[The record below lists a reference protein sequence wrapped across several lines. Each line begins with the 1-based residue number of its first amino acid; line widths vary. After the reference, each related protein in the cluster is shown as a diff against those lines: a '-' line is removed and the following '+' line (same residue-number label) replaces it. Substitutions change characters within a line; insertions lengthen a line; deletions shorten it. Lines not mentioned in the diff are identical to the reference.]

1 MDNDQIGWTMMM
13 LGALTTLDWLV
24 VGCYLVGILLVGLYF
39 TKRAGKNTG
48 EFFLSGRNLPWW
60 LAGTSMVATAFSSDT
75 PLIITGWVRRGG
87 VAGNWMWWCFAVGG
101 MFSALLLSR
110 LWRRSE
116 VVTMVELT
124 EMRYSGRS
132 AAALRGV
139 RAGYFA
145 LVVSCIPMA
154 WSILAMNKVMTSL
167 LDVDPFWAVV
177 ICIVI
182 TTVYTALSG
191 SWGVVVTD
199 FIQFIVAMFG
209 SIVLCVLA
217 VKHVG
222 GISAMMSH
230 PAVTQKAVNFF
241 PQSGGTSA
249 WGWDFWSGPVGVFW
263 IYLLVQ
269 WWGNKNADG
278 GAVVV
283 QRMASSKDERHSLL
297 ATLWFNIA
305 NYAIKPWPW
314 ILVALA
320 SLIVYPI
327 AADGKDVVGEA
338 AYPEMIRTLAPSG
351 LKGLMVASFMAAF
364 MSMVNT
370 FLNLSSSFL
379 VQDVYRRFIR
389 RSASEKHYVLVSRL
403 GSVGFMAVSGAIAL
417 TANSINDLFQLLLSL
432 TAGFGAVYILKWFWW
447 RINAWS
453 EISAMIASTA
463 ISIPMYLY
471 NMSQA
476 HAQSIS
482 HVPTFKIP
490 ATLILAITA
499 FGSIPIWVI
508 VTYMTSPVERWKLV
522 EFYRKVRPYGWW
534 GAIAKQSG
542 IAPPR
547 DLPRLVGCWLAG
559 TVMVLGATIAVGKF
573 LLGFY
578 AGGACYLV
586 AAIAGGVIVWAGV
599 LRKTR
604 ARDTAGQNVP

>member
-1 MDNDQIGWTMMM
+1 
-13 LGALTTLDWLV
+13 
-24 VGCYLVGILLVGLYF
+24 
-39 TKRAGKNTG
+39 
-48 EFFLSGRNLPWW
+48 
-60 LAGTSMVATAFSSDT
+60 
-75 PLIITGWVRRGG
+75 
-87 VAGNWMWWCFAVGG
+87 

-110 LWRRSE
+110 LWRRAQ

-167 LDVDPFWAVV
+167 LDVNPFWAVV

-217 VKHVG
+217 VQHVG
-222 GISAMMSH
+222 GISALMGH
-230 PAVTQKAVNFF
+230 PAVAQKAVDFF
-241 PQSGGTSA
+241 PHASGAST

-320 SLIVYPI
+320 SLIVLPNLS
-327 AADGKDVVGEA
+327 AKQEED
-338 AYPEMIRTLAPSG
+338 AYPMMIKLLAPSG

-379 VQDVYRRFIR
+379 VQDVYKRFVR

-403 GSVGFMAVSGAIAL
+403 SSVGFMAVSAVIAL
-417 TANSINDLFQLLLSL
+417 SASSINDLFQLLLSL

-463 ISIPMYLY
+463 ISVPMYVY
-471 NMSQA
+471 NM
-476 HAQSIS
+476 AQS
-482 HVPTFKIP
+482 HVESLTQVPQFHIP

-499 FGSIPIWVI
+499 FGSIPVWVI
-508 VTYMTSPVERWKLV
+508 VTYMTSPVERWKLL

-534 GAIAKQSG
+534 GTVARESG
-542 IAPPR
+542 IAGPR
-547 DLPRLVGCWLAG
+547 DLPKLIGCWLAG

-578 AGGACYLV
+578 VGGACYL
-586 AAIAGGVIVWAGV
+586 AAAVVGGVIVWAGV
-599 LRKTR
+599 LRKAGTDSPAKQGVPGQRVAR
-604 ARDTAGQNVP
+604 ASRP